1 MANRPAPASRNKSG
15 KAANKKTVANMNKIN
30 KTVQSATNKMGAR
43 PSAVKNFLK
52 KYSQGMR

>member
-1 MANRPAPASRNKSG
+1 MANRPAPASRNKSA
-15 KAANKKTVANMNKIN
+15 KAANKKTVANMSKNNKV
-30 KTVQSATNKMGAR
+30 VQSATSKMGAR